1 MAGEIR
7 FIVTD
12 AETLMLVRNLIS
24 NSIFKKERD
33 MEVLNRFVE
42 EDAECKEKYEL
53 ASRRRTLLKALEDQ
67 IKESQPATAQHAK
80 AYWEKFFEKEK
91 LVEQVYLQERLLIYC
106 ANEIKRIALKWGK
119 NSRLIENAKG
129 HNLMPLLAK
138 AIGVEMAKPFTARRS
153 DTNQPFKAVLAM
165 DGVHLLLPNN
175 TIGSANSLAL
185 QHICLGLYRDLKQEK
200 DENEEKDSQNNTKT
214 A

>member
-53 ASRRRTLLKALEDQ
+53 ASHRRTLLKAW
-67 IKESQPATAQHAK
+67 KT
-80 AYWEKFFEKEK
+80 K
-91 LVEQVYLQERLLIYC
+91 LTRVI
-106 ANEIKRIALKWGK
+106 
-119 NSRLIENAKG
+119 
-129 HNLMPLLAK
+129 P
-138 AIGVEMAKPFTARRS
+138 
-153 DTNQPFKAVLAM
+153 
-165 DGVHLLLPNN
+165 
-175 TIGSANSLAL
+175 
-185 QHICLGLYRDLKQEK
+185 
-200 DENEEKDSQNNTKT
+200 
-214 A
+214 

>member
-1 MAGEIR
+1 MAGEIS

-33 MEVLNRFVE
+33 MEALNRFVA

-53 ASRRRTLLKALEDQ
+53 ASHRRTLLKALEDQ
-67 IKESQPATAQHAK
+67 IKESHPVTAQHAK
-80 AYWEKFFEKEK
+80 AYWEKFKKEE
-91 LVEQVYLQERLLIYC
+91 LVEQVYVQERLLAYC
-106 ANEIKRIALKWGK
+106 ANEIKRITFKWGQ
-119 NSRLIENAKG
+119 NSHLIENAKG

-138 AIGVEMAKPFTARRS
+138 ALGVEMAKPFTARRS
-153 DTNQPFKAVLAM
+153 DTNQLFRAVLAM
-165 DGVHLLLPNN
+165 DGMHLLLPNN

-185 QHICLGLYRDLKQEK
+185 QHICLGLYRDLKQEG
-200 DENEEKDSQNNTKT
+200 DGSEEKEGQNNTESI
-214 A
+214 

>member
-53 ASRRRTLLKALEDQ
+53 ASHRCTLLKALEDQ
-67 IKESQPATAQHAK
+67 INESYPLTAQHAK
-80 AYWEKFFEKEK
+80 AYWEKFKKEE
-91 LVEQVYLQERLLIYC
+91 LVEQVYVQERLLNHC
-106 ANEIKRIALKWGK
+106 ANEIKRITLKWGK
-119 NSRLIENAKG
+119 NSHLIEDAKG

-138 AIGVEMAKPFTARRS
+138 AVGVDMAKPFVARRS
-153 DTNQPFKAVLAM
+153 DTNQSFRAVIAM
-165 DGVHLLLPNN
+165 DGIHLLLPDN
-175 TIGSANSLAL
+175 TIRPANSRVL
-185 QHICLGLYRDLKQEK
+185 HYICLGLYRDLKQEGGG
-200 DENEEKDSQNNTKT
+200 NEEKEGQNNTEKV
-214 A
+214 

>member
-12 AETLMLVRNLIS
+12 AETLTLVRNLIS

-33 MEVLNRFVE
+33 MEVLNRFIE

-53 ASRRRTLLKALEDQ
+53 ASHRRTLLKALEDQ
-67 IKESQPATAQHAK
+67 IKESQPVTAQHAK
-80 AYWEKFFEKEK
+80 A
-91 LVEQVYLQERLLIYC
+91 YC
-106 ANEIKRIALKWGK
+106 ANEIKRITFKWGQ
-119 NSRLIENAKG
+119 NSHLIENAKG

-138 AIGVEMAKPFTARRS
+138 AVGVEMAKPFTARRS
-153 DTNQPFKAVLAM
+153 DTNQPFRAVLAM
-165 DGVHLLLPNN
+165 DGMHLLLPNN

-185 QHICLGLYRDLKQEK
+185 QHICLGLYRDLKQEGGGS
-200 DENEEKDSQNNTKT
+200 EEKEGQDNHEKV
-214 A
+214 

>member
-53 ASRRRTLLKALEDQ
+53 ASHRRTLLKALEDQ
-67 IKESQPATAQHAK
+67 TKESQPVTAQHAK
-80 AYWEKFFEKEK
+80 AYWEKFKKEE
-91 LVEQVYLQERLLIYC
+91 LVEQVYVQERLLAYC
-106 ANEIKRIALKWGK
+106 ANGIKRITFKWGQ
-119 NSRLIENAKG
+119 NSHLIENAKG

-138 AIGVEMAKPFTARRS
+138 ALGVEMAKPFTVRRS
-153 DTNQPFKAVLAM
+153 DTNQPFRAVLAM
-165 DGVHLLLPNN
+165 DGMHLLLPNN
-175 TIGSANSLAL
+175 TIGSANSLPL
-185 QHICLGLYRDLKQEK
+185 QHICLGLYRDLKQEGGGS
-200 DENEEKDSQNNTKT
+200 EEKEGQDNTEKV
-214 A
+214 

>member
-1 MAGEIR
+1 MAGEMR
-7 FIVTD
+7 YIVTD
-12 AETLMLVRNLIS
+12 AETLMLVRDLIS

-67 IKESQPATAQHAK
+67 INESYPVTAQHAK
-80 AYWEKFFEKEK
+80 IYWEKFKKEE
-91 LVEQVYLQERLLIYC
+91 LVEQVYVQERLLAYC
-106 ANEIKRIALKWGK
+106 ANEIKRITFKWGQ
-119 NSRLIENAKG
+119 NSHLIENAKG

-138 AIGVEMAKPFTARRS
+138 AVGVEMAKPFTARRG

-165 DGVHLLLPNN
+165 DGIHLLLPNN

-185 QHICLGLYRDLKQEK
+185 QHICLGLYRDLKQEGGG
-200 DENEEKDSQNNTKT
+200 NEEKEGQNNTEKV
-214 A
+214 

>member
-24 NSIFKKERD
+24 NSIFKKEHD
-33 MEVLNRFVE
+33 MEVLNRFIE

-53 ASRRRTLLKALEDQ
+53 ASHRRTLLKALEDQ
-67 IKESQPATAQHAK
+67 INESYPVTAQHAK
-80 AYWEKFFEKEK
+80 AYWEKFKKEE
-91 LVEQVYLQERLLIYC
+91 LVEQVYVQERLLAYC
-106 ANEIKRIALKWGK
+106 ANEIKRITFKWGQ
-119 NSRLIENAKG
+119 NSHLIENAKG

-138 AIGVEMAKPFTARRS
+138 ALGVEMAKPFTARRS
-153 DTNQPFKAVLAM
+153 DTNQPFRAVLAL
-165 DGVHLLLPNN
+165 DGMHLLLQNN

-185 QHICLGLYRDLKQEK
+185 QHICLGLYRDLKQEG
-200 DENEEKDSQNNTKT
+200 DGSEEKEGQNNTESI
-214 A
+214 